1 MKEEKDE
8 VEVLESLP
16 RKRPRKKSFK
26 NTVNSLVL
34 IFGGLYFCFHVGFV
48 IWHAVNNQVWLL
60 DQVRNHYAAL
70 IGLPFAAYAAVCLV
84 LFLESRYDD
93 PIEFKA
99 LGFEFKGA
107 SGPIV
112 LWVICF
118 LVISI
123 CMKLLWDA

>member
-1 MKEEKDE
+1 
-8 VEVLESLP
+8 
-16 RKRPRKKSFK
+16 
-26 NTVNSLVL
+26 
-34 IFGGLYFCFHVGFV
+34 VGFV

>member
-1 MKEEKDE
+1 MKEEKDNTG
-8 VEVLESLP
+8 VSTTVP
-16 RKRPRKKSFK
+16 RKHPRKKSLK
-26 NTVNSLVL
+26 YIVNWLVL

-48 IWHAVNNQVWLL
+48 IWHAAHNQDWLL
-60 DQVRNHYAAL
+60 EQVKGHYAAI

-112 LWVICF
+112 LWA
-118 LVISI
+118 ISFI
-123 CMKLLWDA
+123 IIATCMKLLWNV

>member
-1 MKEEKDE
+1 MKEEDAVDSSKG
-8 VEVLESLP
+8 SP
-16 RKRPRKKSFK
+16 RKRARKKSLK
-26 NTVNSLVL
+26 YIVNWVVL
-34 IFGGLYFCFHVGFV
+34 AFGGLYFCFHVGFV
-48 IWHAVNNQVWLL
+48 VWHAFNNQDWLL
-60 DQVRNHYAAL
+60 EQVKNHYAAL

-112 LWVICF
+112 LWAICF
-118 LVISI
+118 LIIAV
-123 CMKLLWDA
+123 CMKLLWNA